1 MAEANNRLPAMMLL
15 DLLRELSHSFRVVSR
30 KGLAGVSCLRTSK
43 ARSRFHP
50 MQTVVR
56 RIDLREVRESV
67 SWRGQNI
74 SGGSVGLGQPT
85 LDAKRDVE
93 RVGCRTG
100 GLDDAQIR
108 RHHNFRYGCVQVDG
122 GVVVFADGLRQVVGG
137 LLGLTMAKSA
147 QGRVGGQTTKPLRR
161 RCPMIVG
168 IVETVLREGMNTQ

>member
-1 MAEANNRLPAMMLL
+1 MMLL

-30 KGLAGVSCLRTSK
+30 KGLAGVSCLRTNK

-50 MQTVVR
+50 MQTLVR

-67 SWRGQNI
+67 LRRGQNI
-74 SGGSVGLGQPT
+74 SGGGVGLGQPT

-100 GLDDAQIR
+100 GLDDPQVR
-108 RHHNFRYGCVQVDG
+108 RHHNFGYG
-122 GVVVFADGLRQVVGG
+122 GVAFADGLRQVVGG

-147 QGRVGGQTTKPLRR
+147 QGRVGGQTSKPLRR

-168 IVETVLREGMNTQ
+168 IVETVLERRMNAQ